1 MLNVRQQLVK
11 NIFSSWFAYFVR
23 ITITF
28 FFVPYITTVLGD
40 ARYGVWV
47 IIFQTIFYFSLL
59 DLGLTSAI
67 TRYVSKFLAE
77 RDFDRINRV
86 LNTAN
91 VLYFIVGGLTFVG
104 VWAFVQFFFAYFK
117 IADPVIMAE
126 GKNALLI
133 LGGYMAFNFI
143 ALPFGN
149 TLGSF
154 HRYDITNGLNIAE
167 EIIRTVLMIYMLW
180 HGHGLVA
187 LALVIVLLTVMKHLV
202 GAAILLKIHP
212 DVNIAPR
219 AVDRETAS
227 MLFGYSKI
235 SVGISLCWLVI
246 FNTDAFL
253 LGLMGSS
260 VAAGVYY
267 PGAQLMR
274 YLRNLINAVALPLI
288 PVVSHEEAE
297 GELAKVQAL
306 YLKAVRYVAVFS
318 FTVAAGVIVYASAF
332 VNLWLPPEFFEAAQ
346 VMQILAVGTAF
357 LLPQVI
363 GNAILFGI
371 EQHRKL
377 LIVLAV
383 ESAMKLGLAFWLVPR
398 YGLLGMAVAVAAP
411 QILLF
416 NTLYPLLVARVL
428 GTTYWQI
435 MRTVAFAGLPSA
447 IGAGMVGLA
456 IRQMITPDSWSG
468 FAVGV
473 GILIAVM
480 IAGLWLAA
488 PHEDR
493 ARLLARF
500 K

>member
-1 MLNVRQQLVK
+1 
-11 NIFSSWFAYFVR
+11 
-23 ITITF
+23 
-28 FFVPYITTVLGD
+28 
-40 ARYGVWV
+40 
-47 IIFQTIFYFSLL
+47 
-59 DLGLTSAI
+59 
-67 TRYVSKFLAE
+67 
-77 RDFDRINRV
+77 
-86 LNTAN
+86 
-91 VLYFIVGGLTFVG
+91 
-104 VWAFVQFFFAYFK
+104 
-117 IADPVIMAE
+117 
-126 GKNALLI
+126 
-133 LGGYMAFNFI
+133 
-143 ALPFGN
+143 
-149 TLGSF
+149 
-154 HRYDITNGLNIAE
+154 
-167 EIIRTVLMIYMLW
+167 
-180 HGHGLVA
+180 
-187 LALVIVLLTVMKHLV
+187 LTVMKHLV
-202 GAAILLKIHP
+202 GAAILLRIHP

-219 AVDRETAS
+219 NVHRKTAS

-318 FTVAAGVIVYASAF
+318 FTVAAGVVVYASAF
-332 VNLWLPPEFFEAAQ
+332 VKLWLPPEFFEAAQ
-346 VMQILAVGTAF
+346 VMQILALGSAF

-383 ESAMKLGLAFWLVPR
+383 ESALKLALAFWLVPR

-416 NTLYPLLVARVL
+416 NTLYPILVARVL

-447 IGAGMVGLA
+447 IGSGMVGLA
-456 IRQMITPDSWSG
+456 MRQMIGPEGWGS
-468 FAVGV
+468 FAFGV
-473 GILIAVM
+473 GMIVLVM
-480 IAGLWLAA
+480 LAGLWLAA
-488 PHEDR
+488 SPDDR
-493 ARLLARF
+493 ARLTARF